1 MNNKSFTVKPISLD
15 QTIKYIIDAIDKGY
29 ELQKMDE
36 SNIDDNIKLD
46 YNDCLILKPFYQRD
60 YRSTVEDE
68 SSLVE
73 SILVGIP
80 IPPVFLCSSRFK
92 GVQVLNVVDGQ
103 HRLLAFYRYRKNKF
117 NLSGLPLLEEL
128 NGLKFTD
135 LQFEYQEQFISHKLP
150 AFVFRDFPGK
160 EFELEVFNRYNKGT
174 KALTP
179 QEIRNAVYSSPH
191 NEYISSFVK
200 SIFNGGDEN
209 KDKLKYLFNVTK
221 DRLLK
226 KKVHEGI
233 FAILYVL
240 EYGINTDFKDSTT
253 YSTEYMKIKSE
264 IVVKKSEKEVEAE
277 LLKTEKVFNQYTE
290 WLLKCTKFTP
300 YPISK
305 EIYGISSK
313 QYKFSTAIALIL
325 TALYKIIY
333 LDRKVEFDTFDE
345 AIFAIQACFKD
356 SFIENPA
363 YTASSTNSRE
373 IWKLINDFVARYTTL
388 SKDKK
393 Q

>member
-1 MNNKSFTVKPISLD
+1 MSDKNFTVKPISLD
-15 QTIKYIIDAIDKGY
+15 QTIKNIIEAIDKGY
-29 ELQKMDE
+29 KLQEMDE
-36 SNIDDNIKLD
+36 SEITSETKLE

-68 SSLVE
+68 SSLIE

-80 IPPVFLCSSRFK
+80 IPPVFLCSTRLK

-103 HRLLAFYRYRKNKF
+103 HRLFAFYRFRKDKF
-117 NLSGLPLLEEL
+117 KLSGLPLLQQMNNHSFSEL
-128 NGLKFTD
+128 P
-135 LQFEYQEQFISHKLP
+135 FEFQEQFISHKLP

-191 NEYISSFVK
+191 NEYVTTFVK
-200 SIFNGGDEN
+200 TIYSDKGDEN
-209 KDKLKYLFNVTK
+209 IKLKEIFNVTK

-233 FAILYVL
+233 FTILYVL
-240 EYGINTDFKDSTT
+240 EYGINEDFKDSTT
-253 YSTEYMKIKSE
+253 YSTEYMKIK
-264 IVVKKSEKEVEAE
+264 AE
-277 LLKTEKVFNQYTE
+277 LASSDGEILQQDLEKTKKVFEEYIK
-290 WLLKCTKFTP
+290 WLLQCTKITS

-325 TALYKIIY
+325 TALYKKIY
-333 LDRKVEFDTFDE
+333 LDKEVVFNSFES
-345 AIFAIQACFKD
+345 AIVAIQKSLKT
-356 SFIENPA
+356 SFIEDPS
-363 YTASSTNSRE
+363 YTASSTNSKE
-373 IWKLINDFVARYTTL
+373 IEKLVNGFI
-388 SKDKK
+388 S
-393 Q
+393 

>member
-1 MNNKSFTVKPISLD
+1 MSNNFTVKPISLD
-15 QTIKYIIDAIDKGY
+15 QTIKNIIDAIDKGY
-29 ELQKMDE
+29 QLQEMDE
-36 SNIDDNIKLD
+36 SEITGDVKLE

-68 SSLVE
+68 SSLIE

-80 IPPVFLCSSRFK
+80 IPPVFLCSTRLK

-103 HRLLAFYRYRKNKF
+103 HRLFAFYRFRKNKF
-117 NLSGLPLLEEL
+117 NLADLPLKPEL
-128 NGLKFTD
+128 NNKSFSQLP
-135 LQFEYQEQFISHKLP
+135 FEYQEQFISHKLP
-150 AFVFRDFPGK
+150 AFVFREFPGK
-160 EFELEVFNRYNKGT
+160 DFELEVFNRYNKGT

-191 NEYISSFVK
+191 NDYITAFVREIDV
-200 SIFNGGDEN
+200 SQTEECR
-209 KDKLKYLFNVTK
+209 KLKDIFNVTK

-240 EYGINTDFKDSTT
+240 EYGINPDFKDSTT
-253 YSTEYMKIKSE
+253 YSTEYMKQK
-264 IVVKKSEKEVEAE
+264 AE
-277 LLKTEKVFNQYTE
+277 LASGDDELRIQTDLNNTKNVFVMYLK
-290 WLLKCTKFTP
+290 WLLACTKVTP

-305 EIYGISSK
+305 EIYGVSSK

-325 TALYKIIY
+325 TAMYRKIYIEE
-333 LDRKVEFDTFDE
+333 RITFDSFDNE
-345 AIFAIQACFKD
+345 INAIQKCLRN
-356 SFIENPA
+356 SFIEDPA

-373 IWKLINDFVARYTTL
+373 IVKLIDAFC
-388 SKDKK
+388 
-393 Q
+393 

>member
-1 MNNKSFTVKPISLD
+1 MSEKNFTVKPISLD
-15 QTIKYIIDAIDKGY
+15 QTIKNIIDAIDKGY
-29 ELQKMDE
+29 RLQEMDE
-36 SNIDDNIKLD
+36 SEITSEIKLE

-60 YRSTVEDE
+60 YRSTIEDE

-80 IPPVFLCSSRFK
+80 IPPVFLCSTRLK

-103 HRLLAFYRYRKNKF
+103 HRLFAFYRFRKNNFK
-117 NLSGLPLLEEL
+117 LSGLPLIQQLNNSSFSEL
-128 NGLKFTD
+128 P
-135 LQFEYQEQFISHKLP
+135 FEYQEQFISHKLP

-174 KALTP
+174 KTLTP

-191 NEYISSFVK
+191 NEYITTFVRNISEK
-200 SIFNGGDEN
+200 STEEN
-209 KDKLKYLFNVTK
+209 KKLKDIFNVTK

-233 FAILYVL
+233 FSVLYVL
-240 EYGINTDFKDSTT
+240 EYGINANFKDSTT
-253 YSTEYMKIKSE
+253 YSTEYMKRKAE
-264 IVVKKSEKEVEAE
+264 MVEEANETVVQEDLEKTK
-277 LLKTEKVFNQYTE
+277 LIFDGYQK
-290 WLLKCTKFTP
+290 WLLECTKITP

-305 EIYGISSK
+305 EIYGVSSK

-325 TALYKIIY
+325 TALYRKIYIE
-333 LDRKVEFDTFDE
+333 KGVEFDSFDST
-345 AIFAIQACFKD
+345 ICAIQNCLKN
-356 SFIENPA
+356 SFIEDTS

-373 IWKLINDFVARYTTL
+373 IERLISEFC
-388 SKDKK
+388 
-393 Q
+393 